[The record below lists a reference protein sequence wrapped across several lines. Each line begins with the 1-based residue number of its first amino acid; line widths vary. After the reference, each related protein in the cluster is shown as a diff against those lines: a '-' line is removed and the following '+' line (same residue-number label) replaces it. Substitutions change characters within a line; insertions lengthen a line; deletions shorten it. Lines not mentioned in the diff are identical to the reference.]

1 MAIVTLL
8 LVHLFMGDPA
18 GSCMSQLSV
27 CVRVTVSV
35 YRDMYWLLV
44 VCAAGSLKDEDSLAK
59 VRHRLLLLWASL

>member
-1 MAIVTLL
+1 
-8 LVHLFMGDPA
+8 
-18 GSCMSQLSV
+18 MSQLSV